1 MVRNS
6 NTENNRVLVGISIYF
21 FNFKWT
27 IIYFLFLNVNFYVN
41 KYTNKQ
47 LGCQGCI
54 NLIKN
59 AVKTV
64 VLLASHT

>member
-21 FNFKWT
+21 LNVKCT
-27 IIYFLFLNVNFYVN
+27 IIYFLFLNVNLYVN

-54 NLIKN
+54 HLIKN

-64 VLLASHT
+64 IF

>member
-21 FNFKWT
+21 LNVKCT
-27 IIYFLFLNVNFYVN
+27 IIYFLFLNVNVYVN

-64 VLLASHT
+64 IF